1 MNMQACALT
10 DIGLRRPVNQDYV
23 FESTEPV
30 GAFPNLFILA
40 DGMGG
45 HKAGDFAS
53 KYLVET
59 MVGYVSRTRETKVV
73 PALNSALKL
82 SNTMIYHKSQ
92 EVPELRGMGSTMVAA
107 VIEQDILTVANVGD
121 TRLYLIRDG
130 ITQVT
135 KDHSYV
141 EERVDRGELERGSQD
156 YLMKKNIITR
166 AVGSDEDVDAD
177 YFEVDLLEGDYILL
191 CSDGLTNM
199 VDDDTIF
206 SIISGNGSLNYKA
219 RTLVM
224 TANENGGSD
233 NIAVILIKY
242 TGGVKED
249 A

>member
-1 MNMQACALT
+1 MQACALT
-10 DIGLRRPVNQDYV
+10 DIGQKRQINQDYIY
-23 FESTEPV
+23 ESTAPV

-59 MVGYVSRTRETKVV
+59 MVGYVSRTRSTETVKVLNN
-73 PALNSALKL
+73 ALQLANA
-82 SNTMIYHKSQ
+82 MIYHKSM
-92 EVPELRGMGSTMVAA
+92 EETDLRGMGSTLIAA
-107 VIEQDILTVANVGD
+107 VIEESILTVANVGD
-121 TRLYLIRDG
+121 SRLYLVRDG

-141 EERVDRGELERGSQD
+141 EELIDRGQMERGSEE
-156 YLMKKNIITR
+156 YYRKKNIITR
-166 AVGSDEDVDAD
+166 AVGIEEEVTAD
-177 YFEVDLLEGDYILL
+177 YFEVDLLEGDYVLL

-199 VDDDTIF
+199 VDDDTVLA
-206 SIISGNGSLNYKA
+206 IISGNGSLSYKA
-219 RTLVM
+219 KTLIR

-242 TGGVKED
+242 ASGGEQH

>member
-1 MNMQACALT
+1 
-10 DIGLRRPVNQDYV
+10 
-23 FESTEPV
+23 
-30 GAFPNLFILA
+30 
-40 DGMGG
+40 
-45 HKAGDFAS
+45 
-53 KYLVET
+53 
-59 MVGYVSRTRETKVV
+59 
-73 PALNSALKL
+73 
-82 SNTMIYHKSQ
+82 
-92 EVPELRGMGSTMVAA
+92 
-107 VIEQDILTVANVGD
+107 
-121 TRLYLIRDG
+121 
-130 ITQVT
+130 
-135 KDHSYV
+135 
-141 EERVDRGELERGSQD
+141 
-156 YLMKKNIITR
+156 MKKNIITR

>member
-1 MNMQACALT
+1 MQACALT
-10 DIGLRRPVNQDYV
+10 DIGLRRPVNQDYI

-45 HKAGDFAS
+45 HRAGDFAS

-59 MVGYVSRTRETKVV
+59 MVGYISRTKDTPVV
-73 PALNSALKL
+73 TALNSALKL

-92 EVPELRGMGSTMVAA
+92 EITELRGMGSTLVAA
-107 VIEQDILTVANVGD
+107 VIEEDILTVVNVGD
-121 TRLYLIRDG
+121 SRLYLIRDG

-135 KDHSYV
+135 RDHSYV
-141 EERVDRGELERGSQD
+141 EELVRKGELVRGSED
-156 YLMKKNIITR
+156 YLRRKNIITR
-166 AVGSDEDVDAD
+166 AVGAEERVEAD
-177 YFEVDLLEGDYILL
+177 YFEVDLLPGDYILL

-206 SIISGNGSLNYKA
+206 SIISGNGSLSYKT

-233 NIAVILIKY
+233 NIAVILVKY
-242 TGGVKED
+242 TEGGAEH